1 MTSYLCIPVPY
12 DEKDIFFDINSRR
25 SYRSSQNRSISS
37 SLALVVGA
45 QTWITV
51 MLNLLPVRMDLFKK
65 AIVDVGF
72 LHVGKDVKKRESS
85 YILVGRQI
93 GETTVENSMEV
104 S

>member
-1 MTSYLCIPVPY
+1 
-12 DEKDIFFDINSRR
+12 
-25 SYRSSQNRSISS
+25 
-37 SLALVVGA
+37 
-45 QTWITV
+45 

-72 LHVGKDVKKRESS
+72 SHIGKDVKKRESS